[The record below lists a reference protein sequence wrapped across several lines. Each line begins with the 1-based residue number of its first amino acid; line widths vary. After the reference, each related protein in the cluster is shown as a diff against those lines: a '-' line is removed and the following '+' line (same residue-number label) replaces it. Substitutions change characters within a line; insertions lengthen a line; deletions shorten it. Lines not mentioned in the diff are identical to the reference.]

1 MTTYEMMKTIIN
13 NTNNKLANRTM
24 TESDYELFK
33 TSAMKKLDIFLSLDR
48 ISVDNYRELVELLK
62 IKETI

>member
-13 NTNNKLANRTM
+13 NTNNKLANRTI
-24 TESDYELFK
+24 TIEDYELFK

-48 ISVDNYRELVELLK
+48 ISVDNYRELVDLLK